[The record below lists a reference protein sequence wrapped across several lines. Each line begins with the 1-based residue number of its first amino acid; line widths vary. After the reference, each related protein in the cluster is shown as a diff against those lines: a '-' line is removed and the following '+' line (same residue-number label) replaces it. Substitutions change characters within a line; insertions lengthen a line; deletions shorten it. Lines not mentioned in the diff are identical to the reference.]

1 MWCAISLTKKRSKY
15 PFEVS
20 EFRALGVS
28 YMGAAQET
36 FEQTQGCS
44 LNFRPRHCP
53 LLKLSPATHV
63 RKALFVKI
71 TIAIVSCTRQKE
83 TFAAEGEQ

>member
-1 MWCAISLTKKRSKY
+1 MLLNHLYSGMDEPELKIIDVLICKLRKKLADDRAAKTTLRRFGVVAMWCAISLTKKRSKY

-36 FEQTQGCS
+36 FE
-44 LNFRPRHCP
+44 RD
-53 LLKLSPATHV
+53 
-63 RKALFVKI
+63 
-71 TIAIVSCTRQKE
+71 
-83 TFAAEGEQ
+83 